1 MKNDLDDTLFRLH
14 NWVWRKRHRDIDA
27 LVAHL
32 EQQPRFAD
40 CTHDELATLVRI
52 GTTVSVPAHWAF
64 MRQGVPADDLYL
76 LLRGEADVFDRR
88 QLVGSVR
95 AGDIVGELA
104 LLRGGQ
110 RTATV
115 TSSGA
120 LRALRVDYDRMS
132 EAMQRHRGLRDVVAG
147 IGEEHSTSAA

>member
-1 MKNDLDDTLFRLH
+1 MKNDLDDTLFHLH
-14 NWVWRKRHRDIDA
+14 NWVWRKPRRDIDA

-40 CTHDELATLVRI
+40 LTRDELATLVRI
-52 GTTVSVPAHWAF
+52 GTTVSIPAHWAF
-64 MRQGVPADDLYL
+64 MQQGVPADDLYL
-76 LLRGEADVFDRR
+76 LLTGDAEVFNRR
-88 QLVGSVR
+88 QHVGSVR

-115 TSSGA
+115 TSGAA

-132 EAMQRHRGLRDVVAG
+132 EAMQRHRGLRDLVAG
-147 IGEEHSTSAA
+147 IGEEHSRSAA